1 MWPTTKSANINV
13 VIYVFSVI
21 DGEAA
26 TIHQPNGEL
35 QVGEV
40 ESVVHKELIATQIV
54 VEGAV
59 EEGWEFALQRKDL
72 GY

>member
-1 MWPTTKSANINV
+1 MGPTIQSAKINV
-13 VIYVFSVI
+13 LLYVFSVI

-26 TIHQPNGEL
+26 TIHQPNEEL
-35 QVGEV
+35 QGGEV